1 MSWTSEILHLLS
13 DPNEWAY
20 RRGNTRS
27 TEPAAVAAAA
37 LAGHGMLSEAEQAC
51 AWLAELQQADGCI
64 GISAAQRE
72 PHWPTSLAVLA
83 WRQSDHFQPQID
95 KSLRWIFSFSGAT
108 LERSSDIGHDTSLQG
123 WPWVEGTH
131 SWIEPTAFCLLALKA
146 TGHTEH
152 PRAREAA
159 ALLIDRLLPDGGCNY
174 GNTTVLGQ
182 PLRPHL
188 EPTGLALAALRD
200 EPDLDGRIERS
211 LQFVESEISAET
223 TAASLAYAV
232 IGLAAHGRLDCGY
245 QDWLQS
251 AADAT
256 RKRGNSPFRLAL
268 LALAALGNDC
278 PWVKP
283 LEKATV
289 T

>member
-1 MSWTSEILHLLS
+1 MSWISDIFDLLS
-13 DPNEWAY
+13 DPNQWAY
-20 RRGNTRS
+20 RQGSTRS
-27 TEPAAVAAAA
+27 TEPAAVAACA
-37 LAGHGMLSEAEQAC
+37 LAGHGMLAPSEQAC
-51 AWLAELQQADGCI
+51 QWLADLQQPLGCV
-64 GISAAQRE
+64 GISADQRE
-72 PHWPTSLAVLA
+72 PHWPTSLTILA
-83 WRQSDHFQPQID
+83 WRQTDRFQPQID
-95 KSLRWIFSFSGAT
+95 KALDWMLSFSGGMAV
-108 LERSSDIGHDTSLQG
+108 RSADIGHDTSLQG

-131 SWIEPTAFCLLALKA
+131 SWIEPTALSLLALKA
-146 TGHTEH
+146 TGLNEH

-200 EPDLDGRIERS
+200 EPDTDGRIERS
-211 LQFVESEISAET
+211 IRYVESEISADT
-223 TAASLAYAV
+223 TAASLAYSV
-232 IGLAAHGRLDCGY
+232 IGLAAHGRLDCDF
-245 QDWLQS
+245 QDWLRA

-278 PWVKP
+278 PWIKTH
-283 LEKATV
+283 EKVTV